1 MNILMSIAVKE
12 NVTNQKLKNKLN
24 YRIEPHPELQA
35 KLDVYVNPYN
45 KKVGQHK
52 HMLFEEEQEKKNL
65 LFKSSK

>member
-35 KLDVYVNPYN
+35 KLDIYVNPYN
-45 KKVGQHK
+45 KKIGQHK

>member
-1 MNILMSIAVKE
+1 MSIAVKE

-45 KKVGQHK
+45 KKVGQYK